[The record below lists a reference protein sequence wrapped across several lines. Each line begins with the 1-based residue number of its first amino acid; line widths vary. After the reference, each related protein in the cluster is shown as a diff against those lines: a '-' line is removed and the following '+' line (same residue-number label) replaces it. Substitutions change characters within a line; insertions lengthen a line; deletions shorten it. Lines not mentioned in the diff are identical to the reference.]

1 MCEIYKNCARSYLWT
16 HRSKPISIFC
26 AGDTASVPR
35 FSAIF
40 AKCCIE
46 NTGEAGEIQLKVKDK
61 LSGRFIGSSEV
72 TTFNEGE
79 MKTLECGFS
88 MNEAAQNIQM
98 VAVFMA
104 ESGWQV
110 EDDYYGIFY
119 LRAKGASALEELASR

>member
-1 MCEIYKNCARSYLWT
+1 MCNIYKNCSRSYLWT

-26 AGDTASVPR
+26 AEDRATVPP

-40 AKCCIE
+40 AKCCIDTE
-46 NTGEAGEIQLKVKDK
+46 NPGEIQLKIKDK
-61 LSGRFIGSSEV
+61 LSGRFIGGSEV
-72 TTFNEGE
+72 TAFKAGQS
-79 MKTLECGFS
+79 KVLECGFS

-119 LRAKGASALEELASR
+119 LKAKGLSALEQLAFG

>member
-26 AGDTASVPR
+26 AGDTGYVDK
-35 FSAIF
+35 FQGMN
-40 AKCCIE
+40 AKCTIE
-46 NTGEAGEIQLKVKDK
+46 NTGEPGEIQLKIKDK

-72 TTFNEGE
+72 TAFNAGQS
-79 MKTLECGFS
+79 KVLSCQFS
-88 MNEAAQNIQM
+88 MSAAQQNIQM

-110 EDDYYGIFY
+110 EEDWYGIFY
-119 LRAKGASALEELASR
+119 LRAKGASALEILAYA